1 MSHRF
6 DPQVVAEGVE
16 NLEQFAWLLDAGC
29 DLVQGCPVRMLP
41 ALVEFEQSSRGTI
54 NRAHF

>member
-16 NLEQFAWLLDAGC
+16 SLEQFAWLLDAGC

-41 ALVEFEQSSRGTI
+41 ALVEFE
-54 NRAHF
+54 